1 MRSTMPSKPKTKK
14 KERIKTKKKK
24 RTQNLKINRIRRNKR
39 RFPLVIYELYNFIVS
54 S

>member
-1 MRSTMPSKPKTKK
+1 MPPKPKTKK
-14 KERIKTKKKK
+14 KRKNKNQEKEK